1 VRAHGVILKFK
12 RKYILNFSIALATVS
27 MVLSAIQFNR
37 TKEALLESNQVF
49 FNTIV
54 DASYD
59 IVDTTVNE
67 AIKTYLKG
75 VIDTAHSY
83 VESHKQLPEA
93 QQLADL
99 ANTLKVG
106 QSGYLYLLSPDGV
119 HLYHPFLQGQDR
131 SNVEHIQ
138 RQLKL
143 EEGVSQ
149 YYHANPHETGM
160 RPKVAY
166 SRKLPSGNTLVAT
179 TYKDELMFL
188 VDQVQLKEKLSKYAY
203 GESGYIYIVDL
214 DGKRILQNQFD
225 NRAFES
231 VVESTSQSFI
241 RQVLN
246 NREGHVKFDLE
257 NESGVATKNIF
268 YKFYPYLNWVIVAGI
283 SEQELNKNHSLLFVS
298 LMALFASLIAII
310 SVLVLYLKNRHD
322 KMLELASLDY
332 LTGINSRRSFME
344 QFKARVQKD
353 QTSVSHLGVV
363 LLDIDHFKRVNDD
376 FGHTQ
381 GDKVIQ
387 AVAIKLK
394 EYETENRLI
403 ARYGG
408 EEFVVVTFDCEQ
420 AELMELA
427 ETIRLDVENTQGLC
441 RQITISAGCCYAPVN
456 QGVETVIE
464 KADAAL
470 YLAKEAGRN
479 NTQCYSSPNWKCLP
493 HIKHC
498 I

>member
-1 VRAHGVILKFK
+1 MREHGVALKVR
-12 RKYILNFSIALATVS
+12 RKYILNFSIILATVS
-27 MVLSAIQFNR
+27 LVLSAIQFNR

-54 DASYD
+54 NASYD

-83 VESHKQLPEA
+83 IESHNQLPEA
-93 QQLADL
+93 EELAEL
-99 ANTLKVG
+99 ANALKVG
-106 QSGYLYLLSPDGV
+106 QSGYLYLISPDGV

-131 SNVEHIQ
+131 SHVAHIQ
-138 RQLKL
+138 EQLRL
-143 EEGVSQ
+143 TEGVSQ
-149 YYHANPHETGM
+149 YYHANPHEKGL
-160 RPKVAY
+160 RAKIAY

-203 GESGYIYIVDL
+203 GESGYIYIVGL
-214 DGKRILQNQFD
+214 DGQRILQNRFD
-225 NRAFES
+225 DRAFES

-241 RQVLN
+241 QQVLN

-257 NESGVATKNIF
+257 NEFGVATKNIF

-283 SEQELNKNHSLLFVS
+283 SEQELKKNHSLLFVS
-298 LMALFASLIAII
+298 LLTLFASLIAII
-310 SVLVLYLKNRHD
+310 LVLVLYLKNRHHR
-322 KMLELASLDY
+322 MLELASLDY

-353 QTSVSHLGVV
+353 QESISNLGAI

-376 FGHTQ
+376 FGHVQ

-387 AVAIKLK
+387 AVALKLK
-394 EYETENRLI
+394 GFETENRLI

-408 EEFVVVTFDCEQ
+408 EEFIVVTFDCDEAQ
-420 AELMELA
+420 LMALA
-427 ETIRLDVENTQGLC
+427 EAIRIDVAKVQGLC
-441 RQITISAGCCYAPVN
+441 REITISAGCYHAPIE
-456 QGVETVIE
+456 QGIEKIIE

-470 YLAKEAGRN
+470 YQAKEAGRN
-479 NTQCYSSPNWKCLP
+479 NTQYYSINKSEGLKMA
-493 HIKHC
+493 
-498 I
+498 